1 MERETLHVLDTLVK
15 EEMSAVETYRQALQK
30 VADQPGAQELARIE
44 AEHEEAVWALRDR
57 IAREGQAPSE
67 SSGAWGVWAKA
78 VEGGAKVFGN
88 KAAIKALKEGE
99 EHGVKR
105 YQEVL
110 EEPGLD
116 PEVRELISAKLLP
129 RTRAHIPVLDRF
141 LA

>member
-1 MERETLHVLDTLVK
+1 MEKGTLQALDSLVK
-15 EEMSAVETYRQALQK
+15 EEMSAVETYRQALEK
-30 VADQPGAQELARIE
+30 VADQPGADELARIE
-44 AEHEEAVWALRDR
+44 AEHEEAVTELRGK
-57 IAREGQAPSE
+57 ISQEGQAPSD
-67 SSGAWGVWAKA
+67 SSGTWGVWAKA

-129 RTRAHIPVLDRF
+129 RTRSHIPVLDRF